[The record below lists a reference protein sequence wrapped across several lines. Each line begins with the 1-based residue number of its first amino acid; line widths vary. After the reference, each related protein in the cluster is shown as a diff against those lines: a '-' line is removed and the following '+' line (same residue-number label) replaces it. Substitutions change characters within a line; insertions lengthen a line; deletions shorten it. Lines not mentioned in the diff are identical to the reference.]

1 MSITAKPGAELK
13 PIIDALERLYSEENT
28 RIVFWHDPAREF
40 SDFMTGRMLPLEIG
54 PHAVSV
60 VDLAQPRSDL
70 ALKLRLERDEP
81 KEKFLVYAPFEEPNA
96 GQDWLLDI
104 RLYSR
109 TFHADRASIHI
120 VDLGLTSPDLHDY
133 TVQRA
138 KFLDAKDRLEKLRRL
153 VSPADRPEV
162 LDLKMMAVV
171 LKVEQ
176 PEPFVLLR
184 TLFHTFLD
192 SETPDLD
199 APPAVWKDIV
209 KFDLALAFWD
219 QMKLLFGY
227 AEEQPSLQKLLI
239 RLLVAD
245 CGHALREPLPLALRA
260 QDLPKDKVP
269 NVVACLA
276 QWRDSSRHAES
287 YDTLSLQ
294 IEAKLKLKDH
304 LTSFESEALSEVM
317 TFQIVEKLVA
327 SRLRDRVLTVVNSEH
342 VEAIRTMAVRRQAGH
357 WATLQIG
364 STPEVPRE
372 TYHAIYEAL
381 GAAAALF
388 ALRMQVEAGGFPIS
402 SPEALYLAY
411 ERDLYRSDQLYRQFN
426 EGAEKALD
434 LNILKDLQK
443 QVENVYLNSF
453 LKPLAMAWDGCL
465 EPMLLD
471 WRLKDVT
478 AQTQFWNQHVAP
490 RLDGQKRTF
499 VIISDAFRYEAAQE
513 LTTELNGKYRLEAD
527 LSSCLGVLPSITSLG
542 MASLLP
548 HKAMTLGDDGHP
560 NLDGQPAGSLEQRS
574 KVLQAH
580 GGIACK
586 AEDLIAM
593 KQDEGRA
600 FVDGYKV
607 IYIYHDH
614 VDATGDKS
622 ASEGEAFRAVRESI
636 QFLARLANHIVNRL
650 NGHHVLITADHG
662 FLFTRSD
669 PGETEKSKLESNLPG
684 AYPNKAK
691 KRYVLGRKLP
701 KVDFALHGKVAC
713 TRGDSEF
720 LVPRGI
726 QRFHFVGGARFIHG
740 GATLQEV
747 VVPVITLRHRR
758 GNSAKSTETRTV
770 QVQVLGSGHKITAA
784 KHRFELIQTDAV
796 SERVKPLTLK
806 IAIFEGNELTTPI
819 SDVQSLTFSST
830 SDSLDQRKQ
839 WVFLTLRDG
848 AYNRTTP
855 YRLVLREA
863 ETNLEHQSVPV
874 TIDRAFTDDF

>member
-1 MSITAKPGAELK
+1 MAKPEQELK
-13 PIIDALERLYSEENT
+13 PILDALERLYDQEGN
-28 RIVFWHDPAREF
+28 RIIFWHDPAREF
-40 SDFMTGRMLPLEIG
+40 TDFASGRMLPLEIG
-54 PHAVSV
+54 PHAVTV
-60 VDLAQPRSDL
+60 VDLTPPRSDL
-70 ALKLRLERDEP
+70 DLKLHMEREEP
-81 KEKFLVYAPFEEPNA
+81 QGKFLLYAPFEEPDPD
-96 GQDWLLDI
+96 QDWLLDI
-104 RLYSR
+104 RLYSP
-109 TFHADRASIHI
+109 TFRADRASIHLQ
-120 VDLGLTSPDLHDY
+120 DLGLVSQDLHDHLI
-133 TVQRA
+133 QRA
-138 KFLDAKDRLEKLRRL
+138 KFLDAKERVEKLRKL
-153 VSPADRPEV
+153 VEPGDQALA

-171 LKVEQ
+171 LKAEQ

-184 TLFHTFLD
+184 TLFHAFL
-192 SETPDLD
+192 EGEAPDLD
-199 APPAVWKDIV
+199 TPPTAWKDLV
-209 KFDLALAFWD
+209 KFELAPTFWG
-219 QMKLLFGY
+219 QMKQLFGY
-227 AEEQPSLQKLLI
+227 TEAQPSLQNLLI

-245 CGHALREPLPLALRA
+245 FGHALRVPLPMALKA
-260 QDLPKDKVP
+260 LELPKDKVP
-269 NVVACLA
+269 SVVACLA

-287 YDTLSLQ
+287 YDALALQ
-294 IEAKLKLKDH
+294 VEARLKLKDH
-304 LTSFESEALSEVM
+304 LTAYEGEALAEVM
-317 TFQIVEKLVA
+317 TFPLVEKVIA
-327 SRLRDRVLTVVNSEH
+327 SRLRDRVLTVVNAEH
-342 VEAIRTMAVRRQAGH
+342 VLAIRALAVRRQAGH

-364 STPEVPRE
+364 STAEVPRA
-372 TYHAIYEAL
+372 TFYAIYEAL

-388 ALRMQVEAGGFPIS
+388 ELRMRVEASGFPAS
-402 SPEALYLAY
+402 TPEALYQAY
-411 ERDLYRSDQLYRQFN
+411 ERELYRFDQLYRQFN

-434 LNILKDLQK
+434 MNILKDLQK

-465 EPMLLD
+465 EPKLQD
-471 WRLKDVT
+471 WRLQDVVG
-478 AQTQFWNQHVAP
+478 QPQFWDQYVAP
-490 RLDGQKRTF
+490 RMDGRSRTF

-513 LTTELNGKYRLEAD
+513 LTTELNGRYRLEAD

-548 HKAMTLGDDGHP
+548 HQAMTLSEDGHP
-560 NLDGQPAGSLEQRS
+560 VLDGLPAGSLEQRS
-574 KVLQAH
+574 KILQAQ

-600 FVDGYKV
+600 FVDPYKV

-662 FLFTRSD
+662 FLFTLSD

-684 AYPNKAK
+684 AFPNKAK

-701 KVDFALHGKVAC
+701 KVDFALHGQVAC
-713 TRGDSEF
+713 TRGDAEF

-758 GNSAKSTETRTV
+758 GNAAKSTETRSV
-770 QVQVLGSGHKITAA
+770 QVQVLGTNHKITAA

-796 SERVKPLTLK
+796 SERVKPVTLK
-806 IAIFEGNELTTPI
+806 IAIYEGDQAAPI
-819 SDVQSLTFSST
+819 SDVQTLTFSSA

-839 WVFLTLRDG
+839 WVLLTLREG

-863 ETNLEHQSVPV
+863 ETSIEHQSIPV
-874 TIDRAFTDDF
+874 IIDRAFTDDF